1 MSLGS
6 ILYGGPSILSLSIAF
21 NWENSYAF
29 HYSQY
34 VWLFNLSLALLPV
47 SVNPENRII
56 FSIDCEIFLGLGSK
70 YLGIS
75 SSLPTLNKIWFNF
88 LIWSKWILGIPTL
101 YCVVAVL
108 SGSKE
113 RAIVGLSSYWINYR
127 ETEISSS
134 ASLRVTTGVFLYG
147 KCKPP

>member
-1 MSLGS
+1 MSPVS
-6 ILYGGPSILSLSIAF
+6 ILYGGPSILYLSIAF

-101 YCVVAVL
+101 YGVVAVL

-113 RAIVGLSSYWINYR
+113 ISIVGLS
-127 ETEISSS
+127 
-134 ASLRVTTGVFLYG
+134 
-147 KCKPP
+147 